1 MYISINLQERIEYLK
16 SIRFC
21 KICGT
26 HNANVELRSNLG
38 FFMEKLKKQDSHLIL
53 NENTKTILKK
63 IFDIIKKDGLIF
75 DNFCNQYTTYCN
87 MIKKRDDEI
96 SKYNKKYHRKIFCF
110 LKKRVS
116 NLSDSNVNI
125 WGSSRQL
132 LFGKIVVDEIN
143 NKYKTNLHPIFG
155 CLLSPTGGI
164 TGPGNLFLFRNIVNF
179 PMIMHTIVHDST
191 GYLFNFHNLGP
202 SYCYLEHRCFL
213 LPKSSSLN
221 FIFRGITFWTDVME
235 GKI

>member
-38 FFMEKLKKQDSHLIL
+38 FFMEKQDSHLIL

-164 TGPGNLFLFRNIVNF
+164 TGPGNLF
-179 PMIMHTIVHDST
+179 
-191 GYLFNFHNLGP
+191 NFHNLGP